1 MFAATYAPSN
11 SRSSLADAY
20 RQVGTQTS
28 ITEASPHK
36 LIQLLFDGFQ
46 ESISLAKGAMRE
58 RRIEAKGRA
67 ISRALNIL
75 DEGLHGSLN
84 MEAGGRIAAD
94 LAALYL
100 YVSKQL
106 TQANIR
112 NDESVLDECARL
124 IEPIRSAWAEI
135 GPQVNAARN

>member
-1 MFAATYAPSN
+1 MFAATYAPSS

-28 ITEASPHK
+28 ITEATPHK

-67 ISRALNIL
+67 ISRALGIIE
-75 DEGLHGSLN
+75 EGLHGSLN

-106 TQANIR
+106 THANIR
-112 NDESVLDECARL
+112 NDEAVLDECARL

-135 GPQVNAARN
+135 GPQVNAPRN

>member
-1 MFAATYAPSN
+1 MFAANYAPS
-11 SRSSLADAY
+11 STRASLADAY
-20 RQVGTQTS
+20 RQIGAQTS

-36 LIQLLFDGFQ
+36 LITLLFDGFQ

-67 ISRALNIL
+67 IGRALNII

-94 LAALYL
+94 LSQLYL

-112 NDESVLDECARL
+112 NDEAVLDECSRL

-135 GPQVNAARN
+135 GPQVNALRN